1 MISLDRIYGL
11 DINLDNLAEMY
22 PKIEFKQ
29 YDYQTSYIALKFF
42 KDGNLVENISDNYI
56 IGVFKDENGDLFVDT
71 NGSPIRSY
79 AFEYTREVGI
89 VVLPI
94 SKEVIDKTG
103 NISCEI
109 IIINEKG
116 NKVTSPR
123 FNFNIQPSLIDFK
136 LEQEQYLE
144 TVCGTF
150 KAGQRLCGHGNVQAI
165 NINKYITY
173 EKTVWVDGETVVN
186 EKRLNHMENGIY
198 NATNALNNLDVN
210 LSNYKTE
217 TDNSI
222 STVKD
227 TLDKLVE
234 TSGSVYEGEEP
245 PEDTNLIW
253 YDTSDKSIDEKLDS
267 LIIQELKNIIS
278 TLSVEISTLKEKV
291 EYLWNNQGNGGSLPS
306 NPSDGDSLL
315 MEDGS
320 YLLLED
326 GSKILLEYLISE
338 QTIEILAEE
347 KIDYIKEK

>member
-1 MISLDRIYGL
+1 MIDISRIYGL
-11 DINLDNLAEMY
+11 DIDLDNLMETS
-22 PKIEFKQ
+22 PNINFKQ
-29 YDYQTSYIALKFF
+29 YDYQTSYIAFRFF
-42 KDGNLVENISDNYI
+42 KKGNLIENIGDNYI
-56 IGVFKDENGDLFVDT
+56 IGVFKDKKGDLFINKD
-71 NGSPIRSY
+71 GSPIRTY
-79 AFEYTREVGI
+79 AFNHEEKGVI
-89 VVLPI
+89 VLPI
-94 SKEVIDKTG
+94 SKEVICQTG
-103 NISCEI
+103 TISCEM
-109 IIINEKG
+109 IIINRNGK
-116 NKVTSPR
+116 KVTSPR
-123 FNFNIQPSLIDFK
+123 FNFNIYPSLLDFK
-136 LEQEQYLE
+136 EEQEQYLE
-144 TVCGTF
+144 SVCGTF
-150 KAGQRLCGHGNVQAI
+150 RAGEKLCGFGNARNI
-165 NINKYITY
+165 NIEKYISY
-173 EKTVWVDGETVVN
+173 EKTVWIDGETVVN
-186 EKRLNHMENGIY
+186 EERLNHMENGIY
-198 NATNALNNLDVN
+198 NATNALNNLDTD

-217 TDNSI
+217 IDNSI

-326 GSKILLEYLISE
+326 GSKILLEYSISE